1 VNNGSKMAAG
11 GAIIRASAI
20 SAMFACVAVNI
31 ARVELTGDC
40 ARIPE

>member
-1 VNNGSKMAAG
+1 
-11 GAIIRASAI
+11 
-20 SAMFACVAVNI
+20 MFACVAVNI